1 MDARLGL
8 DDRQHSAAPARPLAN
23 VVRRHV
29 NPLLLRPHMPNAVG
43 RLPDGVP
50 GKSAAMR
57 RLSESDGGTNETA
70 VVMTRF

>member
-1 MDARLGL
+1 
-8 DDRQHSAAPARPLAN
+8 
-23 VVRRHV
+23 
-29 NPLLLRPHMPNAVG
+29 MPNAVG